1 MQLPQN
7 PRLVFGLIT
16 GVVAVT
22 ILGVGVGQFNAPA
35 IEISTPP
42 SKSDSP
48 LASQST
54 ELTIPKLTV
63 DPFAMRSQLE
73 EIANPEAPSQT
84 TNPSMSQTI
93 PTQPQP
99 SFTNSSPERTSANP
113 QIAPFNPRE
122 ISGSIPEEPNVS
134 PLPNSSNPQFSDFP
148 PVNPSSNDPG
158 SNPDN
163 LLPQYDNAT
172 SPTPQTPEPPK
183 NPNSVRLTAIIISK
197 TPTAYIALGNNS
209 AVAYKEGESIKPG
222 LKIVKITSETVT
234 LQKAGKSATLSVG
247 KDGVL
252 P

>member
-48 LASQST
+48 LST
-54 ELTIPKLTV
+54 ETSKLTIPKLTV

-73 EIANPEAPSQT
+73 DIANSEIPSET
-84 TNPSMSQTI
+84 TNPSMSQATPT
-93 PTQPQP
+93 PTQPKFP
-99 SFTNSSPERTSANP
+99 NSSPQRSSANP

-122 ISGSIPEEPNVS
+122 ISGSIPEEPNIS

-163 LLPQYDNAT
+163 LLPQYDSST
-172 SPTPQTPEPPK
+172 SSTSQTPEPPK

-209 AVAYKEGESIKPG
+209 AVAYKEGDSIKPG

>member
-48 LASQST
+48 LST
-54 ELTIPKLTV
+54 ETSKLTIPKLTV
-63 DPFAMRSQLE
+63 DPFAIRSQLE
-73 EIANPEAPSQT
+73 EIANADTPSQT
-84 TNPSMSQTI
+84 LNPSTSQTTPI
-93 PTQPQP
+93 QTPP
-99 SFTNSSPERTSANP
+99 SFTSSSPERTSANP
-113 QIAPFNPRE
+113 LIAPFNPRE
-122 ISGSIPEEPNVS
+122 ISGSIPEEPNIS

-158 SNPDN
+158 SNLDN
-163 LLPQYDNAT
+163 LLPQYDNAA

-222 LKIVKITSETVT
+222 LKIIKITSETVT